1 VDLQL
6 KGKKALVTGG
16 TRGIGRAIANRL
28 ATEGAD
34 VAVCARDGE
43 AVAETVAALQ
53 GMGVGATGA
62 AVDVGD
68 QAALKAWIDSAA
80 GELGGLDVLVANVSA
95 MATTNTEEDW
105 RAAFEIDLMA
115 TIHTIEAALPHLEKS
130 AAAYATASVVA
141 INSVGALQ
149 FFGGVR
155 PYNTMKAALLNHI
168 SNLAHAYAAKGLRFN
183 SVSPGT
189 IYFEGGVWHRREVET
204 PEIYQGALG
213 LNPMG
218 RMGTPEEVA
227 DATVFL
233 CSPLASFISGANL
246 LVDGAL
252 TPSVQ
257 Y

>member
-1 VDLQL
+1 MDLQL
-6 KGKKALVTGG
+6 KGKKALVTGA

-28 ATEGAD
+28 AAEGAD
-34 VAVCARDGE
+34 VAVCARDAG

-53 GMGVGATGA
+53 GMGVEATGA

-68 QAALKAWIDSAA
+68 EAALKAWIDDAA

-130 AAAYATASVVA
+130 ADASVVA

-168 SNLAHAYAAKGLRFN
+168 SNLAHAYAPKGLRFN

>member
-1 VDLQL
+1 MDLGL
-6 KGKKALVTGG
+6 KGRKAIVTGG

-34 VAVCARDGE
+34 VAICARNGDE
-43 AVAETVAALQ
+43 VAETVAALQ
-53 GMGVGATGA
+53 DMGVQATGA
-62 AVDVGD
+62 VVDVGD
-68 QAALKAWIDSAA
+68 GAALKTWIDSAA
-80 GELGGLDVLVANVSA
+80 GNLGGLDVLVPNVSA
-95 MATTNTEEDW
+95 MASTNTAEAW
-105 RAAFEIDLMA
+105 RAAFEIDIMG
-115 TIHTIEAALPHLEKS
+115 TINTVEAALPYLEKS
-130 AAAYATASVVA
+130 DAGAIVA
-141 INSVGALQ
+141 INSVAGLQ
-149 FFGGVR
+149 YFGGVR
-155 PYNTMKAALLNHI
+155 AYNTMKAALTNHM
-168 SNLAHAYAAKGLRFN
+168 SNLAHELAPKGIRVN

-189 IYFEGGVWHRREVET
+189 IYFKGGVWHTREVET
-204 PEIYQGALG
+204 PEIYKGALG

-233 CSPLASFISGANL
+233 CSPRASFISGTNL